1 MLERKLSIFTFEE
14 MQWHHERNARK
25 TDVTFRS
32 SSYPLA
38 SLCILDQIDAAAIAV
53 AETDVVVMV
62 MIPHEMSFDVSE
74 LAIADA
80 TTAVL
85 RGSF

>member
-1 MLERKLSIFTFEE
+1 MFTFEE
-14 MQWHHERNARK
+14 MQWHHERNARAI
-25 TDVTFRS
+25 DVTFRS
-32 SSYPLA
+32 SSYPPA
-38 SLCILDQIDAAAIAV
+38 SLCILNQIDAAAIAV

-85 RGSF
+85 RGCF